1 MNDNLKAALIQH
13 ETACLAAKTA
23 GYQAE
28 NSRIAG
34 SRVFFTDMSFVAAA
48 DDSSRKVES
57 ILQEKSEDG
66 QFRFPDVKPND
77 DAKSVLYWN
86 VEWKTWC
93 DCRVERLADGDI
105 WRYQPPEPTELL

>member
-57 ILQEKSEDG
+57 ILQEKSDEGLFRIGVDAPPKDG
-66 QFRFPDVKPND
+66 
-77 DAKSVLYWN
+77 SVPILFWTGSC
-86 VEWKTWC
+86 WS
-93 DCRVERLADGDI
+93 DCFANNLADGDI
-105 WRYQPPEPTELL
+105 WRYQPPAPTELLG